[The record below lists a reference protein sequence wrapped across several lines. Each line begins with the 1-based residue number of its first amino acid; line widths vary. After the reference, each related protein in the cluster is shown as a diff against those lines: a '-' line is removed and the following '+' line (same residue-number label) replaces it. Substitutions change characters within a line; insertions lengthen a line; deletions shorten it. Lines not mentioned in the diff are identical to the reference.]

1 MCRMAMFRRGGACLA
16 LLSFDLYLGLYLGG
30 VTGCAAAQPQPQTSA
45 AAAET
50 PPESPGIQVAPEC
63 VNAEDQH
70 VECLADTDCC
80 SGFVCGKDPELS
92 SRVSYCI
99 YGG

>member
-1 MCRMAMFRRGGACLA
+1 VEEA
-16 LLSFDLYLGLYLGG
+16 
-30 VTGCAAAQPQPQTSA
+30 
-45 AAAET
+45 
-50 PPESPGIQVAPEC
+50 APEC

-92 SRVSYCI
+92 ARVSYCI